1 MLLSVIIPVY
11 NVVGTLR
18 RCVDSVL
25 AQGIDDME
33 IIIVDDGSTDGSAVI
48 CDKYK
53 SPRAIVVHQ
62 ANAGLS
68 EARNEGL
75 RLARGEFVT
84 FVDSDDYIEPDT
96 YPALL
101 ERMAR
106 ADVDILE
113 YSIVREGGRG
123 PVSRIVFPD
132 HDYTDMAAY
141 WLCGKAY
148 AHTYAWNKIYK
159 RQLFGHVRFPKGKKF
174 EDVST
179 LWNLLREARKVET
192 TSLGAYH
199 YTVNPLGITQRAGG
213 AEYRDLLDA
222 HLQIVSSK
230 MLNAHQEGFC
240 EYYRHVLDIQLQT
253 YIYTGDMSD
262 VKLPMMRFLGSLKL
276 LSLNVLGMR
285 GLCRLVRAV
294 KHYLLKFRI

>member
-53 SPRAIVVHQ
+53 SPRVIVVHQ

-199 YTVNPLGITQRAGG
+199 YTVNPLGITQLAGG

-285 GLCRLVRAV
+285 GLCRLVRVV
-294 KHYLLKFRI
+294 KHYL

>member
-53 SPRAIVVHQ
+53 SPRVIVVHQ

-148 AHTYAWNKIYK
+148 AHTYACNKIYK

-213 AEYRDLLDA
+213 VEYRDLLDA

-294 KHYLLKFRI
+294 KHYL

>member
-33 IIIVDDGSTDGSAVI
+33 IIIIDDGSTDGSAVI

-53 SPRAIVVHQ
+53 SPRTLVVHQ

-68 EARNEGL
+68 EARNAGL

-84 FVDSDDYIEPDT
+84 FVDSDDFLDPDI
-96 YPALL
+96 YPTLL
-101 ERMAR
+101 RRMMR
-106 ADVDILE
+106 DDVDILE
-113 YSIVREGGRG
+113 YSLVRDGGCG
-123 PVSRIVFPD
+123 LVSRTVLPD
-132 HDYTDMAAY
+132 HVYTDMADY
-141 WLCGKAY
+141 WLGGQAY

-159 RQLFGHVRFPKGKKF
+159 RQLFNNVAFPKGKKF
-174 EDVST
+174 EDVPT
-179 LWNLLREARKVET
+179 LWDLLKGAGKVVT
-192 TSLGAYH
+192 TSLGLYH

-222 HLQIVSSK
+222 HVAILSSK
-230 MLNAHQEGFC
+230 GLKAHSGFK

-262 VKLPMMRFLGSLKL
+262 AKLPVMRFTGSLKL
-276 LSLNVLGMR
+276 LLLNVLGMR
-285 GLCRLVRAV
+285 GLCRLVRAIKV
-294 KHYLLKFRI
+294 YL

>member
-123 PVSRIVFPD
+123 SVSRIVFPD

-294 KHYLLKFRI
+294 KHYL

>member
-48 CDKYK
+48 CDECK
-53 SPRAIVVHQ
+53 SPRTLVVHQ

-68 EARNEGL
+68 EARNAGL

-199 YTVNPLGITQRAGG
+199 YTVNPLGITQLAGG

-253 YIYTGDMSD
+253 YIYTGDMSY

-294 KHYLLKFRI
+294 KHYL

>member
-53 SPRAIVVHQ
+53 SPRSIVVHQ

-213 AEYRDLLDA
+213 TEYRDLLDA

-240 EYYRHVLDIQLQT
+240 KYYRHVLDIQLQT

-294 KHYLLKFRI
+294 KHYL

>member
-33 IIIVDDGSTDGSAVI
+33 IIIIDDGSTDGSAAI
-48 CDKYK
+48 CDECK
-53 SPRAIVVHQ
+53 SPRTLVVHQ

-199 YTVNPLGITQRAGG
+199 YTVNPLGITQLAGG

-262 VKLPMMRFLGSLKL
+262 AKLPVMRFTGSLKL
-276 LSLNVLGMR
+276 LLLNVLGMR
-285 GLCRLVRAV
+285 GLCRLVRAIKV
-294 KHYLLKFRI
+294 YL

>member
-53 SPRAIVVHQ
+53 SPRTLVVHQ

-199 YTVNPLGITQRAGG
+199 YTVNPLGITQLAGG

-262 VKLPMMRFLGSLKL
+262 AKLPVMRFTGSLKL
-276 LSLNVLGMR
+276 LLLNVLGMR
-285 GLCRLVRAV
+285 GLCRLVRAIKV
-294 KHYLLKFRI
+294 YL

>member
-33 IIIVDDGSTDGSAVI
+33 IIIVDDGSTDRSAVI

-53 SPRAIVVHQ
+53 SSRAIVVHQ

-199 YTVNPLGITQRAGG
+199 YTVNPLGITQLAGG

-253 YIYTGDMSD
+253 YIYTGDMSY

-294 KHYLLKFRI
+294 KHYL

>member
-48 CDKYK
+48 CDECK

-101 ERMAR
+101 ELMAR

-199 YTVNPLGITQRAGG
+199 YTVNPLGITQLAGG

-262 VKLPMMRFLGSLKL
+262 AKLPVMRFTGSLKL
-276 LSLNVLGMR
+276 LLLNVLGMR
-285 GLCRLVRAV
+285 GLCRLVRAIKV
-294 KHYLLKFRI
+294 YL

>member
-53 SPRAIVVHQ
+53 SPRVIVVHQ

-199 YTVNPLGITQRAGG
+199 YTVNPLGITQLAGG

-253 YIYTGDMSD
+253 YIYTGDMSY

-294 KHYLLKFRI
+294 KHYL

>member
-230 MLNAHQEGFC
+230 RAWIP
-240 EYYRHVLDIQLQT
+240 R
-253 YIYTGDMSD
+253 S
-262 VKLPMMRFLGSLKL
+262 
-276 LSLNVLGMR
+276 GM
-285 GLCRLVRAV
+285 
-294 KHYLLKFRI
+294 

>member
-53 SPRAIVVHQ
+53 SPRVIVVHQ

-101 ERMAR
+101 ERLAR

-199 YTVNPLGITQRAGG
+199 YTVNPLGITQRAGR

-294 KHYLLKFRI
+294 KHYL

>member
-53 SPRAIVVHQ
+53 SPRVIVVHQ
-62 ANAGLS
+62 ANGGLS

-199 YTVNPLGITQRAGG
+199 YTVNPLGITQLAGG

-253 YIYTGDMSD
+253 YIYTGDMSY

-294 KHYLLKFRI
+294 KHYL

>member
-53 SPRAIVVHQ
+53 SPRSIVVHQ

-213 AEYRDLLDA
+213 TEYRDLLDA

-294 KHYLLKFRI
+294 KRYL

>member
-11 NVVGTLR
+11 NVAGTLR
-18 RCVDSVL
+18 RCVDSVV
-25 AQGIDDME
+25 AQGVDDME
-33 IIIVDDGSTDGSAVI
+33 IIIIDDGSTDGSAVI

-84 FVDSDDYIEPDT
+84 FVDSDDFLDPDI
-96 YPALL
+96 YPTLL
-101 ERMAR
+101 RRMMR
-106 ADVDILE
+106 DDVDILE
-113 YSIVREGGRG
+113 YSLVRDGGCG
-123 PVSRIVFPD
+123 LVSRTVLPD
-132 HDYTDMAAY
+132 HVYTDMADY
-141 WLCGKAY
+141 WLDCQAY

-159 RQLFGHVRFPKGKKF
+159 RQLFNNVAFPKGKKF
-174 EDVST
+174 EDVPT
-179 LWNLLREARKVET
+179 LWDLLKGAGKVVT
-192 TSLGAYH
+192 TSLGLYH

-222 HLQIVSSK
+222 HVAILSSK
-230 MLNAHQEGFC
+230 GLKAHSGFK

-262 VKLPMMRFLGSLKL
+262 AKLPVMRFTGSLKL
-276 LSLNVLGMR
+276 LLLNVLGMR
-285 GLCRLVRAV
+285 GLCRLVRAIKV
-294 KHYLLKFRI
+294 YL